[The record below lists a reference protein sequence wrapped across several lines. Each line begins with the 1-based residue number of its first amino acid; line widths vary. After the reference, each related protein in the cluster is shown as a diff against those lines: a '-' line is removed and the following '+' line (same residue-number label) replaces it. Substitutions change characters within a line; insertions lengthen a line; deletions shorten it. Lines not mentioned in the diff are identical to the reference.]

1 MALAL
6 SAPIASRL
14 LPQRLPKVCLALG
27 GDTVED
33 LLASA
38 ESMARDNPFLEF
50 RLDYLKQPLAALPKI
65 HRFLETHQYVIAVG
79 TCRRAENGG
88 KFKGSLASQLE
99 VLTKAHAAGC
109 QIVDLELQSA
119 LKAKPETIAR
129 LRNHAGLILSFHDFH
144 GTRNLD
150 EKLEKMLKIPADFY
164 KVVST
169 ATSLSDN
176 VTMMKFLQTRSGQH
190 ALIGLCMGEQGI
202 ISRVLGVRAGS
213 AFTFGAVDPKA
224 GLQTAPGQISARD
237 LQAIYR
243 IDQVDAATRI
253 YGVAGDPI
261 EHSLSPV
268 IMNTA
273 LRRENVNGVYLPL
286 HAKTI
291 KELIYCAR
299 EIPLHGLSIT
309 MPYKQAIVPFLDNT
323 DAHTAKIGACNTVV
337 RGQEGKLYGFN
348 TDIAGVIRPLEQ
360 RLAIANAKV
369 LVLGA
374 GGAARAAVFGLKE
387 RGAEVWILN
396 RTSVKAQKL
405 ARQAKARTV
414 KRADLK
420 KLTFDVIINATPVG
434 MGNTRDCPLKDQ
446 EIQARVVF
454 DMVYDPVET
463 HLLQVARAKG
473 IAVIPGVEMFVQQ
486 AARQFEIWTGKP
498 APAGDMLRAVTI
510 ALQDRSAQKPQKS

>member
-6 SAPIASRL
+6 SPTLAPRF
-14 LPQRLPKVCLALG
+14 LPTRLPKVCLALS
-27 GDTVED
+27 GDSIED
-33 LLASA
+33 MIATA
-38 ESMARDNPFLEF
+38 ESMARDNPFVEF
-50 RLDYLKQPLAALPKI
+50 RLDYLKQPAAALPKI
-65 HRFLETHQYVIAVG
+65 HRFLDTHSYITAIA

-88 KFKGSLASQLE
+88 KFKGSLAAQLE

-109 QIVDLELQSA
+109 QLVDLEIQSA
-119 LKAKPETIAR
+119 LKAKPDVIAR
-129 LRNHAGLILSFHDFH
+129 LRNRAGLILSFHDFKA
-144 GTRNLD
+144 TRNLD
-150 EKLEKMLKIPADFY
+150 DTLEKMLKVPADYY

-169 ATSLSDN
+169 ATTLSDN
-176 VTMMKFLQTRSGQH
+176 VTMMKFLQTRGDKD
-190 ALIGLCMGEQGI
+190 ALVGLCMGEQGI
-202 ISRVLGVRAGS
+202 ISRVLSVRAGS
-213 AFTFGAVDPKA
+213 VFTFAAINADLK
-224 GLQTAPGQISARD
+224 TAPGQVSARD
-237 LQAIYR
+237 LRNIYR
-243 IDQVDAATRI
+243 IEQVDAASRV
-253 YGVAGDPI
+253 YGVAGDPV

-286 HAKTI
+286 HAKTL
-291 KELIYCAR
+291 KDLLHCVR
-299 EIPLHGLSIT
+299 EIPIHGLSIT
-309 MPYKQAIVPFLDNT
+309 MPYKQAIVPHLDNT

-337 RGQEGKLYGFN
+337 RGQDGKLYGFN

-360 RLAIANAKV
+360 RMTIENAKV

-396 RTSVKAQKL
+396 RTSLKAQKL
-405 ARQAKARTV
+405 ARQAKARTI

-420 KLTFDVIINATPVG
+420 KVAFDVIINATPVG
-434 MGNTRDCPLKDQ
+434 MGNNRDCPLKDQ
-446 EIQARVVF
+446 EIQAKIVF

-510 ALQDRSAQKPQKS
+510 ALQERVAAQKQAKS